1 MAAGPRHW
9 HTKRGKITGGDE
21 GSFAVNDRLQLLAYV
36 LDDMVPGTGGLV
48 LVVAGQAGHVA
59 SSYRGVADDHG
70 RVAGGAYAGDVLEGG
85 AELRR
90 RVLGRERVRGRAH
103 LPSGCFGPDGALDH
117 GPQGTEGLAAGCHRD

>member
-36 LDDMVPGTGGLV
+36 LDDMVPGTGGLF

-70 RVAGGAYAGDVLEGG
+70 RVAGGAYAGDVLVCR
-85 AELRR
+85 AVVRR
-90 RVLGRERVRGRAH
+90 RGLGRERGRRRAP
-103 LPSGCFGPDGALDH
+103 LPPG
-117 GPQGTEGLAAGCHRD
+117 GLRI

>member
-70 RVAGGAYAGDVLEGG
+70 RVAGGAYAGGGLEGG
-85 AELRR
+85 GGVGRA
-90 RVLGRERVRGRAH
+90 VVGRERVRGRGERA
-103 LPSGCFGPDGALDH
+103 SARFG
-117 GPQGTEGLAAGCHRD
+117 

>member
-21 GSFAVNDRLQLLAYV
+21 GSFAVNARLQLLAYV

-59 SSYRGVADDHG
+59 SSYRGVPDAPG
-70 RVAGGAYAGDVLEGG
+70 RAAGGASPA
-85 AELRR
+85 A
-90 RVLGRERVRGRAH
+90 
-103 LPSGCFGPDGALDH
+103 LPQPPPHSPSPRSRPDPVPG
-117 GPQGTEGLAAGCHRD
+117 